1 LAASVDRPR
10 VRPISSNGTPNVSC
24 STNAEPLGRRQRVE
38 HDQQGEADGVG
49 EQRLGL
55 RVGLVAVGH
64 HGVGQAAA
72 ADSSGGP
79 RGRAACRGR
88 PGPPRGEPAAEVVD
102 RGGVGAGQPHPGL
115 LHRVLGVGQRAEHPV
130 RDRAQ
135 PSPLGVEPPGQQ
147 IAFVHGSPSA
157 AGIVTTMTLPARER

>member
-1 LAASVDRPR
+1 VQDERQPF
-10 VRPISSNGTPNVSC
+10 
-24 STNAEPLGRRQRVE
+24 GRRQRVE
-38 HDQQGEADGVG
+38 HDEQREADGVG

-64 HGVGQAAA
+64 DGVGQTG
-72 ADSSGGP
+72 ADGLLGS
-79 RGRAACRGR
+79 GRAGAQHVKADPAHHG
-88 PGPPRGEPAAEVVD
+88 GEPAAEVVD
-102 RGGVGAGQPHPGL
+102 RGGVGAGQPYPGL

-135 PSPLGVEPPGQQ
+135 PSPLGVEPLGQQ

-157 AGIVTTMTLPARER
+157 AGIVTTMTLPAGER